1 MNLTVMP
8 QPTKIQ
14 FDNERLKNAL
24 NGFKQIVENL
34 SSADIDDEELR
45 KVKIFQKLNPVYQA
59 IYYLYHL
66 YGGTE
71 AAEIL
76 GVSRTYVYKIV
87 GDVNAKLKQ

>member
-14 FDNERLKNAL
+14 FDNDRLKNAL

-45 KVKIFQKLNPVYQA
+45 KVKIFQKLRSTDQA
-59 IYYLYHL
+59 IYFLYHL

-76 GVSRTYVYKIV
+76 GVSRTYVYSVCHRVMK
-87 GDVNAKLKQ
+87 KLNN

>member
-1 MNLTVMP
+1 MMP

-24 NGFKQIVENL
+24 NGFKQIVDNL
-34 SSADIDDEELR
+34 SSTDIDDEELQ
-45 KVKIFQKLNPVYQA
+45 KVKIFQQMRSTDQA
-59 IYYLYHL
+59 IFYLYHL
-66 YGGTE
+66 YGGTT

-87 GDVNAKLKQ
+87 GDVNKKIKQ